1 MLAYVYWDVD
11 PVLLHLGPLGIRYYG
26 LLFATGFVIGYYLLR
41 YMYKKEGAPLEEID
55 KMSLYVILGAVIGAR
70 LGHVLFYEPG
80 YYLQNPGE
88 ILAVWHG
95 GLASHG
101 GAIGLAI
108 GLWLYG
114 KRSWNKSELYVMDR
128 IAMLTPLAGSLIRLG
143 NLFNSEI
150 YGHET
155 SLPWGFIF
163 VRNGDIFP
171 SHPTQIYEAIGY
183 LLIFFILWKM
193 YRKLNGQIPRGHMVG
208 WTLVLIFTLR
218 FFVEFVKNVQV
229 PWEVNMVQTIGINM
243 GQLLSLP
250 FIVVGIYLIY
260 RSKKLGLPPTVK
272 TQPKK

>member
-1 MLAYVYWDVD
+1 MLAYIVWDID
-11 PVLLHLGPLGIRYYG
+11 PVLVQLGPLQIRYYG

-41 YMYKKEGAPLEEID
+41 YMYRQEGAPLEEID

-70 LGHVLFYEPG
+70 LGHVLFYEPN
-80 YYLQNPGE
+80 YYFQNPQE

-114 KRSWNKSELYVMDR
+114 RRSWNKSELYVMDR
-128 IAMLTPLAGSLIRLG
+128 IAVLTPLAGSLIRLG

-150 YGHET
+150 YGHAT
-155 SLPWGFIF
+155 YLPWGFVFI
-163 VRNGDIFP
+163 RNGDTFA
-171 SHPTQIYEAIGY
+171 SHPTQLYEALGY
-183 LLIFFILWKM
+183 ILIFFILWKM
-193 YRKLNGQIPRGHMVG
+193 YRRLHGQIPRGYLMG

-229 PWEVNMVQTIGINM
+229 PWEISMVQTIGLNM

-250 FIVVGIYLIY
+250 FIALGIYLIY
-260 RSKKLGLPPTVK
+260 RSKKLGPPPIVK
-272 TQPKK
+272 NINKK

>member
-11 PVLLHLGPLGIRYYG
+11 PVLLHLGPLEIRYYG

-41 YMYKKEGAPLEEID
+41 YMYKNEGAPLEEID
-55 KMSLYVILGAVIGAR
+55 KMSLYVILGSVIGAR
-70 LGHVLFYEPG
+70 LGHVLFYEPI
-80 YYLQNPGE
+80 YYLENPGE

-101 GAIGLAI
+101 GAIGLAV

-114 KRSWNKSELYVMDR
+114 RRSWNKSELYVMDR
-128 IAMLTPLAGSLIRLG
+128 IAILTPLAGSLIRLG

-163 VRNGDIFP
+163 VRNGDTFP
-171 SHPTQIYEAIGY
+171 SHPTQIYEAAGY
-183 LLIFFILWKM
+183 LLIFFILWLI
-193 YRKLNGQIPRGHMVG
+193 YRKLNGQIPRGYLVG
-208 WTLVLIFTLR
+208 WTLILIFTLR

-229 PWEVNMVQTIGINM
+229 PWELKMLHIIGLNM
-243 GQLLSLP
+243 GQLLSIP
-250 FIVVGIYLIY
+250 FIALGIYLIY
-260 RSKKLGLPPTVK
+260 RSKKLGLPPAAK